1 MKDTT
6 PCSDTA
12 SQAITSQCR
21 VASRHHHTVSPA
33 ARNNTIMSVDQH
45 RSRQNCHLFSNIT
58 SVLLYLTTSNRRTT
72 VHTAKG
78 TTAHIVNGTTA
89 DQRYSAKMSLL
100 MVTQSCHRH
109 NDAPTSRLT
118 AYKLSCPL
126 YNQQRT
132 HLCKII
138 KYQNQDSLTAYQNV

>member
-45 RSRQNCHLFSNIT
+45 RSRQNCHLFSKLFCSIIPNYFEST
-58 SVLLYLTTSNRRTT
+58 HDSPHS
-72 VHTAKG
+72 
-78 TTAHIVNGTTA
+78 
-89 DQRYSAKMSLL
+89 QRNNS
-100 MVTQSCHRH
+100 
-109 NDAPTSRLT
+109 
-118 AYKLSCPL
+118 
-126 YNQQRT
+126 T
-132 HLCKII
+132 HC
-138 KYQNQDSLTAYQNV
+138 